1 MGEERTN
8 SGAEKGKKRS
18 VDMVFTLAIAAAGG
32 IIGIKLKLPAGG
44 LVGSMVAVALAQIGG
59 LRLGSMPPGA
69 MIVLQVLVGMMIGL
83 GITREAA
90 LEMKQL
96 ALPGL
101 LLVLGM
107 IVAGVTMGFLVK
119 KISGLD
125 LVTSLYS
132 TAPGGMMDMVLISST
147 QGADAPKVAVL
158 HLMRLAGVIIMLP
171 PLLRWLVK
179 Y

>member
-1 MGEERTN
+1 MGEERAN

-32 IIGIKLKLPAGG
+32 FIGIKLKLPAGG

-107 IVAGVTMGFLVK
+107 VVAGVTMGFLVK

-158 HLMRLAGVIIMLP
+158 HLMRLAGVIIILP

-179 Y
+179 